1 MKTLKFKA
9 IDQDI
14 KQRIE
19 VEDYNIGETWPEQ
32 LELFFQF
39 LQAQGFIITYSS
51 FLAEFK
57 ELIPDD
63 YADLKEG
70 YNG

>member
-19 VEDYNIGETWPEQ
+19 VEDYNIGDTWDEQ
-32 LELFFQF
+32 IELFFQF
-39 LQAQGFIITYSS
+39 LQAQGVYYYI
-51 FLAEFK
+51 
-57 ELIPDD
+57 
-63 YADLKEG
+63 
-70 YNG
+70 